1 MTTNPPTAVCNAADQ
16 ITLSDGQQT
25 ALDRIWQF
33 LLDPNEPVFVLKGY
47 SGCGKS
53 TLIRTL
59 IDRLP
64 GFVRSAKLISPSYKE
79 LEVAMTATTNKAAE
93 NLADITGMDVKT
105 IHSFL
110 GLRVSTDYKT
120 GKTSLVPK
128 DRDTRAGYFL
138 FIDEASYIDKDML
151 DILFKRTA
159 NCKIVFVG
167 DPAQLTPVLSSVAPA
182 FQAGFPEVELNQV
195 MRQAEG
201 NPIIKLST
209 QFRHTVNTGE
219 WLSFQ
224 PDGKAVVHL
233 DRAAF
238 IAEIEKEFTR
248 ADWKYKDSKILAWTN
263 KCVVSFNHHIN
274 NLTSGTP
281 NFQPGDYAVCNSF
294 VTLGRQS
301 IKTDQTVLIMGI
313 SPDLERHGV
322 TGNLFTI
329 EGGLQVFMPK
339 SREEKAK
346 RLKRARATDE
356 YGVAMTIENEWA
368 DLRAAFSQ
376 TINKSQGSTYDR
388 VYIDLDDVAR
398 CNNGNQ
404 VARMLYVGA
413 SRARHQVFFTG
424 DLA

>member
-1 MTTNPPTAVCNAADQ
+1 MTANLPTAVCTAAEE
-16 ITLSDGQQT
+16 ITLSDGQQA

-53 TLIRTL
+53 TLVRTM

-64 GFVRSAKLISPSYKE
+64 AFVRSAKLISPSFKE
-79 LEVAMTATTNKAAE
+79 LEIAMTATTNKAAE
-93 NLADITGMDVKT
+93 NLAEISGMDVKT

-120 GKTSLVPK
+120 GKTSLVAK
-128 DRDTRAGYFL
+128 DRDTRSGYLL

-151 DILFKRTA
+151 ELLFKRTA
-159 NCKIVFVG
+159 NCKIIFVG
-167 DPAQLTPVLSSVAPA
+167 DSAQLTPVMSSTAPV
-182 FQAGFPEVELNQV
+182 FNAGFPGAELNEV

-201 NPIIKLST
+201 NPIIKLAS
-209 QFRHTVNTGE
+209 QFRHTVNTSE
-219 WLSFQ
+219 WLPFT
-224 PDGKAVVHL
+224 PDGQFVIHL

-248 ADWKYKDSKILAWTN
+248 PDWKYKDSKILAWTN
-263 KCVVSFNHHIN
+263 KCVQSFNQHIN
-274 NLTSGTP
+274 NLVAGTP
-281 NFQPGDYAVCNSF
+281 SFLPGDYAVCNSF
-294 VTLGRQS
+294 VTLGRHS
-301 IKTDQTVLIMGI
+301 IKTDQNVLIMGI
-313 SPDLERHGV
+313 SPDLGRHGV
-322 TGNLFTI
+322 TGNVFTL
-329 EGGLQVFMPK
+329 EGGLEVFMPK

-368 DLRAAFSQ
+368 DLRAAFAQ
-376 TINKSQGSTYDR
+376 TINKCQGSTYNR

-398 CNNGNQ
+398 CNIGNQ
-404 VARMLYVGA
+404 VARMLYVGS
-413 SRARHQVFFTG
+413 SRPRFQVFFTG
-424 DLA
+424 DIA